1 MLILCNLQNNYV
13 SSLSSNRIFTLI
25 NDQQHS
31 NNLHAIE
38 FVAKYAVFYAN
49 QNEQFNSIV
58 FFVQLKVD
66 CSSEIPIFFE
76 IHKISFRYITFT
88 IYLNENV

>member
-66 CSSEIPIFFE
+66 CSSEIPIFFLE
-76 IHKISFRYITFT
+76 FIK
-88 IYLNENV
+88 YLLGTSYSQCM